1 MSPSMTKEEKF
12 YRWLSGR
19 VPASRLSDYY
29 VAFEIINKHYQQNL
43 FIDKSIFETE
53 ELNEL
58 NRILIDITNNN
69 TFKQKYPSQHY
80 ISRQG
85 LIKYIDYIKEK
96 SKPEDKELENGSE
109 MTEETADAPSSADSK
124 GHREDF
130 HKWLV
135 ENLGTLDD
143 KSIIRNL
150 DIIDGL
156 LQKKNAILSSIY
168 EIESKSELD
177 EITSIVKKNEVV
189 RIGIPK
195 KHKDYTYAVDLYSKY
210 IARYRTVPNSSKTQ
224 SNSQKTEKEVADPK
238 QSTVSQRAIDLVRSM
253 DRYKTEK
260 KSFEKWMAKQGYAK
274 GTIKSYINGIE
285 IGSQRALLEGDIRE
299 DIILMQNNVLKEIY
313 ESVCGNRSLTN
324 IPYFKNAFK
333 IFCKYK
339 KVFVKSAN
347 TKSMTAISSKSDTS
361 NRVTQNKN
369 VELVKDEKGKGDSIT
384 DRLTK
389 EGIAFVDR
397 RDEGGKLFV
406 NQSAEADLIIQ
417 DYKEI
422 GIEFNYSSFL
432 KAWWTR
438 DSYNEIEQITND
450 NEKCEEQCIG
460 QPCDTLITE
469 KDSHSTIKG
478 NSKNDKDDSSLGRYV
493 IDRSDKEQHKEDNY
507 TKPHVE
513 NNSVAVKPDL
523 EKPAS
528 KEHRQVDKGKAVK
541 SRTASQGRR
550 EFTNWLK
557 PNNEIITVANTS
569 WTIVKISDMAIECG
583 LCSGSLYVID
593 DIGELEHIFKC
604 LEEYSRFQKFKL
616 RNELVDFAI
625 EQFLEFRKSQFG
637 TNSEELLSA
646 SKQKSE
652 NDASH
657 TLEIPEKTDTSAE
670 RKDRV
675 ESITKD
681 LQKDNADKSVITKSA
696 TDAYTRMEYSLY
708 RLLQDEQY
716 AELRDSLVLNG
727 IFKMQQFEDLNL
739 WVFMNQNSLY
749 SINQRFLIYH
759 QLKKDLEQEKP
770 SALVYQI
777 KTDSLSYNGTSPAE
791 AFLRYCESASLKS
804 PLKFRS
810 LIGKTDSSS
819 GEYIIKQRRTD
830 PKDLVMT
837 NPLAYIDAS
846 IDSDTALRYAKYV
859 CSICHDTS
867 IPISIDIRNIESM
880 GSDND
885 RELIQNDIKDSS
897 DKEIVVEETVTEN
910 NEVDTVE
917 DKILKDTEREKGFED
932 NNSIIKSTLPEATST
947 IHHYSNNRTI
957 VEEKLLSADL
967 DGMTLHQYYNSD
979 SSINMAVVRHIF
991 ETSPNIISM
1000 GNKYVHVGAFLDFEE
1015 AADNLQKIIEKLL
1028 DKNDGYVS
1036 SSQLYEYA
1044 RSEMQMFLN
1053 DNDIDD
1059 ESSVFYIAQHLF
1071 GKVKWKGFQYVFT
1084 SGNHISRKGKDALYT
1099 NMDVFKKFARD
1110 RGGFFEYEALIRYLE
1125 QVGIKTGNLRG
1136 QLHIGTE
1143 PYFLYY
1149 SSDEVI
1155 TNESMHIDANW
1166 ISNSKKAFERLFDD
1180 VGDHIVLRTINPM
1193 WFEQLPSLPANRP
1206 WTPLLLQYIVHFY
1219 GKQLGAR
1226 TIQTET
1232 TQKYDTLHA
1241 MLVSDKSELI
1251 TFADAVVAYIVDQGI
1266 EQRKYETEQLRRT
1279 LLYGKLINGGELLN
1293 NLPKAIGMDPRFAWD
1308 AAGKKV
1314 TIRV

>member
-1 MSPSMTKEEKF
+1 MTKEEKF

-43 FIDKSIFETE
+43 FLDKSIFETE
-53 ELNEL
+53 ELKEL

-69 TFKQKYPSQHY
+69 TFKYKYPSQHY

-96 SKPEDKELENGSE
+96 NKPEEKELDSGNDLR
-109 MTEETADAPSSADSK
+109 EEIADAPSSAD
-124 GHREDF
+124 GMGNREDF

-135 ENLGTLDD
+135 ENLGALDD

-156 LQKKNAILSSIY
+156 LRKKNVTSSSIY
-168 EIESKSELD
+168 EIEDISELN
-177 EITSIVKKNEVV
+177 EITSIIKKNEVV

-195 KHKDYTYAVDLYSKY
+195 KHKDYIYAVDLYSKY
-210 IARYRTVPNSSKTQ
+210 IARYRTVSNDV
-224 SNSQKTEKEVADPK
+224 SNSAKTLSKPQKTEKAIADPK
-238 QSTVSQRAIDLVRSM
+238 QRAVSQRAIDLVRSM
-253 DRYKTEK
+253 DRYKSEK
-260 KSFEKWMAKQGYAK
+260 ESFEKWMAKQGYAK
-274 GTIKSYINGIE
+274 GTIKSYINSIE

-299 DIILMQNNVLKEIY
+299 EIILMQNNVLIEVY
-313 ESVCGNRSLTN
+313 ESICSSRRLTV

-339 KVFVKSAN
+339 KVFVKIPN
-347 TKSMTAISSKSDTS
+347 TKSIPESSNNSDTN
-361 NRVTQNKN
+361 NRVIQEKK
-369 VELVKDEKGKGDSIT
+369 VELVKDEKKKGDSIT

-389 EGIAFVDR
+389 EGVAFVDR
-397 RDEGGKLFV
+397 RDDGGKLFV
-406 NQSAEADLIIQ
+406 NQSEEADLIIQ

-422 GIEFNYSSFL
+422 GIEFKYSSFL

-450 NEKCEEQCIG
+450 NEKREEQCIG
-460 QPCDTLITE
+460 QLCDTQITE
-469 KDSHSTIKG
+469 KDSHSTIKAI
-478 NSKNDKDDSSLGRYV
+478 SKNDKDDASLGQNV
-493 IDRSDKEQHKEDNY
+493 VDCSNKEQYKEDNY
-507 TKPHVE
+507 DKTYVKR
-513 NNSVAVKPDL
+513 NSVAIKSAA

-528 KEHRQVDKGKAVK
+528 MEPRQVNKRKTVK
-541 SRTASQGRR
+541 SRTASLARR

-557 PNNEIITVANTS
+557 PNNEIITVANTT
-569 WTIVKISDMAIECG
+569 WTIVKISDMAIERG
-583 LCSGSLYVID
+583 LCSESLYVID

-625 EQFLEFRKSQFG
+625 EQFLGFRKSQCG
-637 TNSEELLSA
+637 ISSVESISG
-646 SKQKSE
+646 SKQKLE
-652 NDASH
+652 NDKSH
-657 TLEIPEKTDTSAE
+657 TLEIREQTDISAE
-670 RKDRV
+670 SNDRV
-675 ESITKD
+675 ESSTKD
-681 LQKDNADKSVITKSA
+681 LLKDSADKSVSNKSA
-696 TDAYTRMEYSLY
+696 TDTYARMEDSLY
-708 RLLQDEQY
+708 RILQDEQY
-716 AELRDSLVLNG
+716 AELRNSLVLNG
-727 IFKMQQFEDLNL
+727 ILRMQQFKELNL

-759 QLKKDLEQEKP
+759 QLKKDLEQEEP

-810 LIGKTDSSS
+810 LIGKTDSST

-830 PKDLVMT
+830 PQDLVLT

-867 IPISIDIRNIESM
+867 IPISIDIRSIESIE
-880 GSDND
+880 SDND

-897 DKEIVVEETVTEN
+897 DKEITVEETVEEN
-910 NEVDTVE
+910 NAVDTVE
-917 DKILKDTEREKGFED
+917 DEIFKDTERKKGFED
-932 NNSIIKSTLPEATST
+932 NNSIIKSTSSEATT
-947 IHHYSNNRTI
+947 ATRHYPDNRTI

-967 DGMTLHQYYNSD
+967 DGMTLPQYYNSD

-991 ETSPNIISM
+991 ETSPNIINM

-1015 AADNLQKIIEKLL
+1015 AADNLQNIIEKLL

-1059 ESSVFYIAQHLF
+1059 ESSVFYLAQHLF

-1136 QLHIGTE
+1136 QLHIGTD

-1155 TNESMHIDANW
+1155 TNESMHIDNEW
-1166 ISNSKKAFERLFDD
+1166 LLNSKKAFERLFDD

-1279 LLYGKLINGGELLN
+1279 LLYGELINGGELIN

-1308 AAGKKV
+1308 AAGKNV